1 MLSVALAREV
11 VTVFNALVEMGD
23 TAAAFV
29 LSQNTVLTAGPF
41 VTAAAVAPSPK
52 TGRVARAAA
61 LCQSFAPW
69 HHFWRPS
76 AFWEA
81 QAMKPNLTHCGS
93 GELWA
98 ADPHQCQCV
107 CVGVT
112 DAQCAPLCICVVWVL
127 GAGPDPMASP
137 LESWLRTALSS
148 GYSREEGR
156 D

>member
-81 QAMKPNLTHCGS
+81 QAR
-93 GELWA
+93 
-98 ADPHQCQCV
+98 
-107 CVGVT
+107 
-112 DAQCAPLCICVVWVL
+112 AQH
-127 GAGPDPMASP
+127 
-137 LESWLRTALSS
+137 
-148 GYSREEGR
+148 REESLATPSSTQR
-156 D
+156 ALQLCHVTAAVLF